1 MSVREVLFS
10 TTSSKIYEN
19 TVKRPEFMSSLH
31 FLTSSGGPC
40 WDNSGLMFDSPA
52 LDHVFQAKRHKSVPL
67 ECTQHKLKFKMHVKT
82 SIQCQTAHT
91 KFCTLEL
98 KHSRN

>member
-1 MSVREVLFS
+1 MSVGEVLFS

-52 LDHVFQAKRHKSVPL
+52 LDHVF
-67 ECTQHKLKFKMHVKT
+67 
-82 SIQCQTAHT
+82 
-91 KFCTLEL
+91 
-98 KHSRN
+98 

>member
-1 MSVREVLFS
+1 
-10 TTSSKIYEN
+10 
-19 TVKRPEFMSSLH
+19 MSSLH
-31 FLTSSGGPC
+31 FLTSSGGPW
-40 WDNSGLMFDSPA
+40 WDNSSLMFDSPA

-82 SIQCQTAHT
+82 STQCQMAHT

>member
-1 MSVREVLFS
+1 
-10 TTSSKIYEN
+10 
-19 TVKRPEFMSSLH
+19 MSSLH
-31 FLTSSGGPC
+31 FLMSSGGPC

-91 KFCTLEL
+91 KFCTLVL